1 MSPRPTQDADRSWQ
15 PPKDDGKDNAG
26 QRIAWINDVVGYGEQ
41 YQASQF
47 SSKDIG
53 LGIDMISGRVGNKLN
68 QSRSSLTINRG
79 KRTLRQVVA
88 NIANIRAVDAYTSDN
103 PALQDFLTMCNKVW
117 KAVYFESKFPRQFK
131 KASQWLVTGGY
142 SYVSPVYRNT
152 QLSARSSK
160 RIDFDV
166 FNAADALPFQLPD
179 DNEVQGAYAW
189 SLMRFMPV
197 FKAHALF
204 PKFQS
209 QLRPI
214 ARRRYSGN
222 ASKDRLALAERFRTA
237 ASGDNSTS
245 QSNWAAQMCE
255 IRYTYIRD
263 LALND
268 TKKPMM
274 MGSPGALE
282 SYMVPFLGQELPTPE
297 FISPGIRKTRK
308 AQEEDCF
315 LYPNLRLMISSRG
328 MQTPMYDGPA
338 FDWHGMFPL
347 ARFSA
352 DEWPWEPGY
361 SLARD
366 IFSLLETRQNLM
378 RGLDQTA
385 KQRFDPS
392 LIYDK
397 SANLSRKTM
406 EAFDPYEERGRLGV
420 EGEITAASLRT
431 ALPEALLELP
441 QWSFE
446 WDKKLTD
453 EMDYITGTDEM
464 QNLAKAKMNSAN
476 GDALQQAMEESGP
489 IVEDISHAAESPM
502 ADLMEM
508 VLSDVL
514 QYYPTGRV
522 MQYVGPDGVSKEVF
536 DLDPQSLIPS
546 HSPEED
552 QTQGASVFTRMDR
565 TKTFLA
571 NIHALITPGSLHG
584 IVQTQDKLLKMQLQR
599 AGFMISSETVAKAL
613 DIPNWGTLDG
623 NTELEKWK
631 SEQEMKLTFAT
642 QMKTLATALET
653 PAMAPPQVSP
663 LAVAGQSPQ
672 PGRPP
677 SGNKPPELKTKA
689 SAEGP
694 RAVVSESG

>member
-1 MSPRPTQDADRSWQ
+1 MSPRPERDLDRFWQ
-15 PPKDDGKDNAG
+15 PPKNEGKDNAS
-26 QRIAWINDVVGYGEQ
+26 QRISWINDVVGYGEQ
-41 YQASQF
+41 FQSSQF

-53 LGIDMISGRVGNKLN
+53 LGIDMISGRLSNKLN

-79 KRTLRQVVA
+79 KRALRQVVA
-88 NIANIRAVDAYTSDN
+88 NIANIRSVDAYTSDN
-103 PALQDFLTMCNKVW
+103 PALQSFLGMCNKVW

-152 QLSARSSK
+152 QLSARSAK

-189 SLMRFMPV
+189 TLMRFMPV

-237 ASGDNSTS
+237 ASGDNSTN

-268 TKKPMM
+268 TKKPIA

-282 SYMVPFLGQELPTPE
+282 SYIVPFLGQELPTAE
-297 FISPGIRKTRK
+297 FIQPGIRKTRK

-328 MQTPMYDGPA
+328 MATPMYDDPA
-338 FDWHGMFPL
+338 FDWHGMFPI

-366 IFSLLETRQNLM
+366 IFSLLETRQHLM
-378 RGLDQTA
+378 RGMDQTA
-385 KQRFDPS
+385 KQRFDPA

-397 SANLSRKTM
+397 SSGLPRKTM
-406 EAFDPYEERGRLGV
+406 ESFDPYEERGRLGV
-420 EGEITAASLRT
+420 DGEISDSTLRT
-431 ALPEALLELP
+431 ALPPALLEIP
-441 QWSFE
+441 AWGE
-446 WDKKLTD
+446 IWDKKLTD
-453 EMDYITGTDEM
+453 EMDYILGLDEM

-476 GDALQQAMEESGP
+476 GDALQQAMEEAGP

-508 VLSDVL
+508 VLSDVI

-536 DLDPQSLIPS
+536 DLDPTSLVPS
-546 HSPEED
+546 HDPSED
-552 QTQGASVFTRMDR
+552 QSQGASIFTRMDR

-631 SEQEMKLTFAT
+631 SENIMKLEFAEK
-642 QMKTLATALET
+642 MKQLATSLES
-653 PAMAPPQVSP
+653 PAMAPPPVTP
-663 LAVAGQSPQ
+663 LAAVSGRPQ

-677 SGNKPPELKTKA
+677 SGNRPPELKSKA